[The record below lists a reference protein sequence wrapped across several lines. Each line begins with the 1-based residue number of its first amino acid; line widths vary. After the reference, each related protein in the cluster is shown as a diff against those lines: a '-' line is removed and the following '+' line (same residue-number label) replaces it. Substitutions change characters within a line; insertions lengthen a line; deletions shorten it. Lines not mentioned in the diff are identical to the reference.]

1 VERERVEV
9 ASRAEWRAWL
19 EEHHATSPGIWLV
32 TWKKATPDKHT
43 SYEEIV
49 LEALCFG
56 WVDSQAKGV
65 DELRTSMTITPRR
78 PNSRWTQRN
87 RERVEELEAA
97 GLMTPAGRAE
107 VDAARASGA
116 WDELRDVEAL
126 VEPEDLR
133 ASLDADP
140 AARARWEALT
150 ASAKFQHLLRLHD
163 TKRPETRARRI
174 AEIRAAGT

>member
-1 VERERVEV
+1 MERERIEV
-9 ASRAEWRAWL
+9 TSRAEWRAWL
-19 EEHHATSPGIWLV
+19 AGHHASSPGIWLV
-32 TWKKATPDKHT
+32 TWKKATPDKHVP
-43 SYEEIV
+43 YEEIV

-65 DELRTSMTITPRR
+65 DEVRTSITMTPRR

-97 GLMTPAGRAE
+97 GLMTAAGRAE
-107 VDAARASGA
+107 IEAAKANGA

-126 VEPEDLR
+126 VEPDDLR
-133 ASLDADP
+133 AVLDGDP
-140 AARARWEALT
+140 VARERWEALS

-163 TKRPETRARRI
+163 TKRPETRAKRI
-174 AEIRAAGT
+174 GEI